1 MSACVL
7 DSKIKKRLDKQVVCM
22 RLQQDIE
29 EIYGTAV
36 GIHDEMIGFNPAV
49 EIASLKRE
57 EQKELP
63 DTMDYAQFTPSL
75 SQTQRMKQLSRERKL
90 TKEKLE
96 NIMSEIKKG

>member
-1 MSACVL
+1 
-7 DSKIKKRLDKQVVCM
+7 
-22 RLQQDIE
+22 
-29 EIYGTAV
+29 
-36 GIHDEMIGFNPAV
+36 MIGFNPAV